1 MREPDLDDPKL
12 NIFESYPKVFH
23 ATVVPLDITAEAMET
38 VASSLSGA
46 AGSSD
51 TDAVDLVHLGS

>member
-12 NIFESYPKVFH
+12 NIFESYPEVFH
-23 ATVVPLDITAEAMET
+23 AVVPLDITAEAIET
-38 VASSLSGA
+38 VASSISGA
-46 AGSSD
+46 AGPSD